1 MKKILV
7 AVALAGV
14 LLAFF
19 AIGNKPRTFVHDGHK
34 WVYFGYR
41 TTPVHHPEC
50 PCGGGR

>member
-1 MKKILV
+1 MKELLFVLAVV
-7 AVALAGV
+7 AFIFVLAS
-14 LLAFF
+14 
-19 AIGNKPRTFVHDGHK
+19 IGGKPRTFVHDGHK